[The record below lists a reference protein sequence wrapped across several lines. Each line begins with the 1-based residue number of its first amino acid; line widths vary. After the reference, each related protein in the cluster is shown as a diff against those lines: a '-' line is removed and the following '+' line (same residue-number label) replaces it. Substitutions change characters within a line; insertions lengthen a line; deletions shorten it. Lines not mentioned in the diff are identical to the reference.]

1 MTTHF
6 IAYYRVST
14 DRQGKSGLGL
24 EAQQQTVNDYLQR
37 IKGNLLESYTEIESG
52 KRTQRPELAKALKSC
67 KKQKATLIIAKLDRL
82 ARNVHFISG
91 LMESGVDFI
100 ATDNPHANKLMIHLL
115 AAFAEHERE
124 QISQRTK
131 DALAA
136 AKRRGV
142 ILGRN
147 GAEIL
152 SKENRQKADLFASN
166 LKSAIETIKMEG
178 HKSVRAIAAELNRRA
193 IPTAQPGARWHI
205 ANTHALLKRIEQQN
219 SDSD

>member
-1 MTTHF
+1 MITNF

-24 EAQQQTVNDYLQR
+24 EAQQQAVNDYLHQIR
-37 IKGNLLESYTEIESG
+37 GSLLESYTEVESG
-52 KRTQRPELAKALKSC
+52 KRTQRPELAVALKSC

-91 LMESGVDFI
+91 LMEAGVDFI

-147 GAEIL
+147 ATEKL
-152 SKENRQKADLFASN
+152 SKENREKADLFAAS
-166 LKSAIETIKMEG
+166 LKETIEALRAEG
-178 HKSVRAIAAELNRRA
+178 YKSVRAIASELNLRA
-193 IPTAQPGARWHI
+193 VPTARPGARWQI

-219 SDSD
+219 FVLG